1 MLASEQILHHLPYL
15 RRFARAVSGSQSSGD
30 AYVASLLELLADDPS
45 ILPREPEPRV
55 ALFAAFARIWN
66 SLSINFADT
75 NDNEAGEGAANRTI
89 ERITPLPRQAF
100 LLHSVEEFNVKEIAR
115 ILQLPVSEV
124 VELIDEAGREIAR
137 EISTDILIIED
148 EPIISFDLEAIVE
161 SLGHRVMSIARTRND
176 AVQACKIQRPGL
188 ILADIELAGEGTG
201 LDAVDEI
208 LKSIEVPVIF
218 VTAYPER
225 LLTGKRPEPTYLV
238 TKPYRGETIKAII
251 SQSLFFDER
260 AHRLA
265 RDSEP
270 GGTSRRRA

>member
-1 MLASEQILHHLPYL
+1 MPVSEQILPHLPYL

-30 AYVASLLELLADDPS
+30 AYVATLLEVLGDDPS
-45 ILPREPEPRV
+45 FLLERSDPKV
-55 ALFAAFARIWN
+55 ALFKAFTRIWN
-66 SLSINFADT
+66 SLSINFEDIS
-75 NDNEAGEGAANRTI
+75 NDETGKNSASRTI
-89 ERITPLPRQAF
+89 ERMTPLPRQAF
-100 LLHSVEEFNVKEIAR
+100 LLHSVEEFGVKDIAT
-115 ILQLPVSEV
+115 ILCLPVSEV
-124 VELIDEAGREIAR
+124 VALIDEAGREIAR

-148 EPIISFDLEAIVE
+148 EPIISFDLESIVE
-161 SLGHRVMSIARTRND
+161 SLGHRVMSIARTRD
-176 AVQACKIQRPGL
+176 AAVRACKKDKPGL
-188 ILADIELAGEGTG
+188 ILADIELAGEGSG

-208 LKSIEVPVIF
+208 LKSIEVPVVF

-265 RDSEP
+265 RGP
-270 GGTSRRRA
+270 Q